1 MFHAQAEI
9 LLNSPT
15 LWFYIFNRHELKECH
30 IASMFPLVV
39 YSVTTISILT
49 VVSFVSLIQKKP
61 TTPNLFL
68 QSPRKE
74 NFVCNPKEVE
84 YGVKM
89 SDVSQSHPND
99 VEDTPWLKEND
110 CANEHNPTF
119 ITQVLFPS
127 T

>member
-1 MFHAQAEI
+1 M
-9 LLNSPT
+9 
-15 LWFYIFNRHELKECH
+15 
-30 IASMFPLVV
+30 
-39 YSVTTISILT
+39 
-49 VVSFVSLIQKKP
+49 VSFVSLIKKKHHFF
-61 TTPNLFL
+61 FL

-99 VEDTPWLKEND
+99 VEDTAWLKEND

-127 T
+127 TWCLDMNKGVTC